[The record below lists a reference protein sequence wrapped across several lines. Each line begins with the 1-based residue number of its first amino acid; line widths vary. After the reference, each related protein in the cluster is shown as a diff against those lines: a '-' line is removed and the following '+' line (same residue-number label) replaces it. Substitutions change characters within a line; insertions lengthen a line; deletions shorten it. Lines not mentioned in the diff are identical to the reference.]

1 MALFQKNPGNVEAE
15 RVAPIRFSSAVSFN
29 GALPIKLISTDF
41 DGTLHAEHEDPPVP
55 HDLQEL
61 ISSLQMRGA
70 KWVINTGRDLGSLM
84 ETLGRAHLRIKPDYV
99 VVVEREIYCHHET
112 RYTDHAD
119 WNNKCRA
126 THAELFAR
134 VTRDV
139 PRLAEWVNQRQRA
152 TVYSDSYSPFCIIAD
167 SNDEMDAIQ
176 VMMEQYCG
184 EVPGLTVVR
193 NDVYSRFSHVD
204 FNKGTALAELGRLL
218 GVSAEETLAA
228 GDHYNDVPMLS
239 GTYAKFVVCP
249 ANAIEPIKELVRKSN
264 GFISHQPCGH
274 GVARGLEHYLSLA
287 GAK

>member
-1 MALFQKNPGNVEAE
+1 MALFQKNSGGEVQAQNL
-15 RVAPIRFSSAVSFN
+15 PIRFSSSVPFN

-61 ISSLQMRGA
+61 IASLQVRGA

-99 VVVEREIYCHHET
+99 VVVEREIYCHIEV

-119 WNNKCRA
+119 WNNRCRA
-126 THAELFAR
+126 VHAELFMR
-134 VTRDV
+134 VSRDV
-139 PRLAEWVNQRQRA
+139 PRLTEWVNRRNRA

-176 VMMEQYCG
+176 EMMEAYCA

-193 NDVYSRFSHVD
+193 NDVYSRFSHVE

-218 GVSAEETLAA
+218 GITPEETFAA
-228 GDHYNDVPMLS
+228 GDHYNDIPMLA
-239 GTYAKFVVCP
+239 GAAAKCIVCP
-249 ANAIEPIKELVRKSN
+249 DNAIPPIKELVRRQN
-264 GFISHQPCGH
+264 GYISHQPWGH
-274 GVARGLEHYLSLA
+274 GVARGLEFYLQR
-287 GAK
+287 

>member
-1 MALFQKNPGNVEAE
+1 MALFQKNPGNVESE
-15 RVAPIRFSSAVSFN
+15 RIAPIHFSSAVSFN
-29 GALPIKLISTDF
+29 GALPIRLISTDF

-55 HDLQEL
+55 NDLQEL
-61 ISSLQMRGA
+61 IASLQMRGA

-99 VVVEREIYCHHET
+99 VVVEREIYCHQET
-112 RYTDHAD
+112 RFIDHPD
-119 WNNKCRA
+119 WNNRCRS

-134 VTRDV
+134 VAQDV

-167 SNDEMDAIQ
+167 TNAEMDAIQ
-176 VMMEQYCG
+176 TMMEAYCT

-204 FNKGTALAELGRLL
+204 FNKGTALAELGRLI
-218 GVSAEETLAA
+218 GVKVEETFVA

-239 GTYAKFVVCP
+239 TNCAKFIVCP
-249 ANAIEPIKELVRKSN
+249 DNAIPPIKELVRRQN
-264 GFISHQPCGH
+264 GYISHQPWGH
-274 GVARGLEHYLSLA
+274 GVARGLEHYLQLA
-287 GAK
+287 GAR

>member
-1 MALFQKNPGNVEAE
+1 MALFQKNPGNEESPRNVP
-15 RVAPIRFSSAVSFN
+15 VRFSSAVPFN

-55 HDLQEL
+55 IDLQEL
-61 ISSLQMRGA
+61 IASLQARGA

-84 ETLGRAHLRIKPDYV
+84 ETLGRARLGIKPDYV
-99 VVVEREIYCHHET
+99 VVVEREIYCHEET
-112 RYTDHAD
+112 RFTDLPA
-119 WNNKCRA
+119 WNDRCRS

-139 PRLAEWVNQRQRA
+139 PRLTHWVNTRNRA
-152 TVYSDSYSPFCIIAD
+152 TVYADSYSPFCIIAD

-176 VMMEQYCG
+176 QMMETYCA

-218 GVSAEETLAA
+218 GVSAEETFAA
-228 GDHYNDVPMLS
+228 GDHFNDIPMLS
-239 GTYAKFVVCP
+239 GLYAKCIVCP
-249 ANAIEPIKELVRKSN
+249 DNAIPPIKDLVRANK
-264 GFISHQPCGH
+264 GYVSHQPWGH
-274 GVARGLEHYLSLA
+274 GVARGLEHYLQR
-287 GAK
+287 